1 MEKEL
6 ERIRRAAAALE
17 TDLRSTD
24 EKVAAAAEK
33 KLKQAATD
41 LKALAKAHGIK
52 LTQHTEPSGDPE
64 ARRRCAP
71 VISTVINGK
80 IQMCVFVGKE
90 GRNCLYSC
98 SPATMTPTS

>member
-6 ERIRRAAAALE
+6 ERIKQAAAALE
-17 TDLRSTD
+17 KDLASSD

-33 KLKQAATD
+33 SLKRLGAD
-41 LKALAKAHGIK
+41 LKALASQHGIK
-52 LTQHTEPSGDPE
+52 LVQHTEPGSGPE
-64 ARRRCAP
+64 TRRKCAP

-80 IQMCVFVGKE
+80 VQMCVLVGKE

-98 SPATMTPTS
+98 SPASLSPA

>member
-6 ERIRRAAAALE
+6 ERIRRAAAALDK
-17 TDLRSTD
+17 DLQSTD

-52 LTQHTEPSGDPE
+52 LVQHEEPSPPPE
-64 ARRRCAP
+64 VRRKCAP

-80 IQMCVFVGKE
+80 VQVCIFLGKE
-90 GRNCLYSC
+90 GRKCLYSC
-98 SPATMTPTS
+98 SPATMTPTT

>member
-17 TDLRSTD
+17 KDLQSSD

-52 LTQHTEPSGDPE
+52 LTRHSEPSDPE

-98 SPATMTPTS
+98 SPATMSPI

>member
-6 ERIRRAAAALE
+6 ERIRRDAAALE
-17 TDLRSTD
+17 QDLQSTD

-33 KLKQAATD
+33 KLKKAAAD
-41 LKALAKAHGIK
+41 LKALAKEHGFK
-52 LTQHTEPSGDPE
+52 LARHEEPTAPPE
-64 ARRRCAP
+64 MRRKCAP

-80 IQMCVFVGKE
+80 IQMCILVGKE

-98 SPATMTPTS
+98 SPATMMPTS